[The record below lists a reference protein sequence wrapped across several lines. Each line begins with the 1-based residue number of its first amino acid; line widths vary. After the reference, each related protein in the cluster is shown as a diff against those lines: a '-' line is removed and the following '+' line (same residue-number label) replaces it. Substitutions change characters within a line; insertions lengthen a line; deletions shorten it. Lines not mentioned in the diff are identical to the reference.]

1 MTTPTDVVRSFYDK
15 LKAGDAPGAL
25 GLMAPDIEWITMWHY
40 KVRGRGPE
48 RVAEDLFKPLVAEWS
63 SFALVPTEFIADGE
77 TVVSLGDFTG
87 VHGATGKKPEARYA
101 HVWTIKDGKITRFRQ
116 YIDTLAV
123 AEARRP
129 AAHLQVGRRQPCV

>member
-1 MTTPTDVVRSFYDK
+1 MNRPADIIRDFYRK
-15 LKAGDAPGAL
+15 LAAGDAPGAL

-40 KVRGRGPE
+40 KVDGRGPE
-48 RVAEDLFKPLVAEWS
+48 RVAEGLFKPMMAEWS
-63 SFALVPTEFIADGE
+63 SASLIPTEFIVQDD

-87 VHGATGKKPEARYA
+87 VHGTTGKKATARYA
-101 HVWTIKDGKITRFRQ
+101 HVWTLKDGKITHFRQ

-129 AAHLQVGRRQPCV
+129 